1 MATNYI
7 ERTIGPKKLPLKF
20 MVMSYKG
27 SFLKLNA
34 CQHEKPRH
42 HNKLNVNNVGMKLHH
57 IFVEEILCQV
67 IPTEIS
73 KLRTRL

>member
-7 ERTIGPKKLPLKF
+7 ERTIGPKKLLLKF
-20 MVMSYKG
+20 MVVLKRK
-27 SFLKLNA
+27 FFKLNA

-57 IFVEEILCQV
+57 SFIEEILCQV
-67 IPTEIS
+67 FPTEIS
-73 KLRTRL
+73 KLRTNL